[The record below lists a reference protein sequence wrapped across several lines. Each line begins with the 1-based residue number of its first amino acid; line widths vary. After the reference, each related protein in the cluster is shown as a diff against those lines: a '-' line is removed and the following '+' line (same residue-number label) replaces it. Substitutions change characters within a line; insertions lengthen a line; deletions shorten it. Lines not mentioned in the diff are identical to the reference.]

1 MTTTAPTPAV
11 RASTDMADAPD
22 TARPAPAA
30 DAGAA
35 ASARPTLRSQVADNP
50 LLSFFGALI
59 VVLLSAA
66 IASPHI
72 RINDSNDRIDRLQAT
87 MEARFA
93 AQDKKIDELDEKID
107 ARFAELDEK
116 IDARFAELDTR
127 IDQLDARIDQ
137 LDLKLTAL
145 IAALQMTGVVDAA
158 LEGSVDLPAPEDP
171 DSPSTSDAP

>member
-1 MTTTAPTPAV
+1 MTATAPTSSIGAT
-11 RASTDMADAPD
+11 TDMADAPD
-22 TARPAPAA
+22 TTSPVPAA

-35 ASARPTLRSQVADNP
+35 ASARPTLRSQISDNP

-66 IASPHI
+66 IVSPHI
-72 RINDSNDRIDRLQAT
+72 RIDDINVRIDDIHDRIDRLQAT

-107 ARFAELDEK
+107 AKFAELD
-116 IDARFAELDTR
+116 
-127 IDQLDARIDQ
+127 ARINQ

-145 IAALQMTGVVDAA
+145 IAALQMTGIVDAS
-158 LEGSVDLPAPEDP
+158 LEGSLDVPAPEGP

>member
-11 RASTDMADAPD
+11 RASTDMADAPRPD
-22 TARPAPAA
+22 TASRAPAA

-50 LLSFFGALI
+50 LLSLFGAII

-66 IASPHI
+66 IASPHM
-72 RINDSNDRIDRLQAT
+72 RINDTNDRLDRL
-87 MEARFA
+87 EAAMMAGFA
-93 AQDKKIDELDEKID
+93 AQDEKIAQLDEKID
-107 ARFAELDEK
+107 TRFAD
-116 IDARFAELDTR
+116 LDTR

-145 IAALQMTGVVDAA
+145 IAALQMTRIVDAA
-158 LEGSVDLPAPEDP
+158 LEGSLDLPAPADP
-171 DSPSTSDAP
+171 DSPSTSAPP

>member
-1 MTTTAPTPAV
+1 MTTTAPTPSV
-11 RASTDMADAPD
+11 RASTNMADAPD
-22 TARPAPAA
+22 TAPRAPAA
-30 DAGAA
+30 VAGTGAA
-35 ASARPTLRSQVADNP
+35 ARPTLRSQVADNP

-72 RINDSNDRIDRLQAT
+72 RINDTNDRIDRLQAT

-107 ARFAELDEK
+107 AKFAE
-116 IDARFAELDTR
+116 
-127 IDQLDARIDQ
+127 LDARIDQ

-145 IAALQMTGVVDAA
+145 IAALQMTGIVDAA
-158 LEGSVDLPAPEDP
+158 LEGSLDVPGPAGP
-171 DSPSTSDAP
+171 DGPP

>member
-30 DAGAA
+30 GAGAA
-35 ASARPTLRSQVADNP
+35 DSARPTLRSQVADAP

-72 RINDSNDRIDRLQAT
+72 RINDTNDRIDRLQAT
-87 MEARFA
+87 MEAGFA
-93 AQDKKIDELDEKID
+93 DQDEKIAKLDQKID
-107 ARFAELDEK
+107 ARFAELDLK
-116 IDARFAELDTR
+116 LTTLTAE
-127 IDQLDARIDQ
+127 LDARIDQ

-145 IAALQMTGVVDAA
+145 IAALQMTGIVDAA
-158 LEGSVDLPAPEDP
+158 LEGSLDLTAPADP
-171 DSPSTSDAP
+171 DSTGTGDAP

>member
-1 MTTTAPTPAV
+1 
-11 RASTDMADAPD
+11 MADAPD
-22 TARPAPAA
+22 TAPRAPAA

-35 ASARPTLRSQVADNP
+35 ASARPTLRSQIADNP
-50 LLSFFGALI
+50 LMSFFGALI

-72 RINDSNDRIDRLQAT
+72 RIDDISLRIDDTNDRIDDTNDRINRLQAT

-107 ARFAELDEK
+107 ARFAELD
-116 IDARFAELDTR
+116 
-127 IDQLDARIDQ
+127 ARIDQ

-145 IAALQMTGVVDAA
+145 IAALQMTGIVDAA
-158 LEGSVDLPAPEDP
+158 LEGNLDLPAPADP
-171 DSPSTSDAP
+171 DSTSTSNTP

>member
-1 MTTTAPTPAV
+1 MTTTAATTAV
-11 RASTDMADAPD
+11 RAATDMADAPD
-22 TARPAPAA
+22 TARPAP
-30 DAGAA
+30 DAGTRAA

-72 RINDSNDRIDRLQAT
+72 RINDTNDRIGDTNDRIDRLQAT

-93 AQDKKIDELDEKID
+93 AQDEKIDQLEAKID
-107 ARFAELDEK
+107 ARFAQV
-116 IDARFAELDTR
+116 DARFAE
-127 IDQLDARIDQ
+127 IEARIDQ

-145 IAALQMTGVVDAA
+145 IAALQMTGIVDAA
-158 LEGSVDLPAPEDP
+158 LEGSLDLPAPADP
-171 DSPSTSDAP
+171 DSTSTRGAP

>member
-22 TARPAPAA
+22 TAPPAPAA

-72 RINDSNDRIDRLQAT
+72 RINDTNDRIDRLQAT

-93 AQDKKIDELDEKID
+93 AQDKKIDELEEKID
-107 ARFAELDEK
+107 ARFAE
-116 IDARFAELDTR
+116 IDARIDQLDAR

-158 LEGSVDLPAPEDP
+158 LEGSLDLPAPADP
-171 DSPSTSDAP
+171 NSPSTGDAP